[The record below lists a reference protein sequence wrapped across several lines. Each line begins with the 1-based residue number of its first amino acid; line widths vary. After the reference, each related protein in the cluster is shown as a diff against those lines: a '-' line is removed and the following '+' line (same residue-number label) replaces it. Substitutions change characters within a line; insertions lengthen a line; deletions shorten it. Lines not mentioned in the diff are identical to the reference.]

1 MTGRDDL
8 IGHQTVENWMG
19 DEILTLA
26 DIWPENPT
34 AMIVGL
40 NPAPPSVRAG
50 HYYQGRSGRGQLMR
64 LVRQGLIGEPDG
76 TYFEK
81 AALERRIGFTDIV
94 KRPTIGEAGV
104 SAAEIDH
111 GRTLLEAALAAHSV
125 PLVICVFRQPVEAL
139 LGAAGP
145 PGFQQTRTSW
155 GGRVFR
161 MPGPFEK
168 KASAEAVMHS
178 LS

>member
-1 MTGRDDL
+1 MTDSDGL
-8 IGHQTVENWMG
+8 IGFQSRENWLG
-19 DEILTLA
+19 EPVLTLA

-40 NPAPPSVRAG
+40 NPAPPSVHVC

-64 LVRQGLIGEPDG
+64 LVRCGLIGEPSG
-76 TYFEK
+76 GYFEE
-81 AALERRIGFTDIV
+81 AALARGVGFTDIV
-94 KRPTIGEAGV
+94 KRPSIGEADV

-111 GRTLLEAALAAHSV
+111 GRTVLEAALAAHSV

-139 LGAAGP
+139 LGVARA
-145 PGFQQTRTSW
+145 PGFQEARTSW

-161 MPGPFEK
+161 MPGPFERRDT
-168 KASAEAVMHS
+168 ADAVMRT
-178 LS
+178 LG

>member
-1 MTGRDDL
+1 MTDRDDL
-8 IGHQTVENWMG
+8 IGYQTVENWMS
-19 DEILTLA
+19 ERVLTLA
-26 DIWPENPT
+26 DIWPENPA

-40 NPAPPSVRAG
+40 NPAPRSVQAG

-76 TYFEK
+76 TYFEE
-81 AALERRIGFTDIV
+81 AALARRIGFTDIV
-94 KRPTIGEAGV
+94 KRPSVGEADI

-111 GRTLLEAALAAHSV
+111 GRTLLAAALAAHSV

-139 LGAAGP
+139 LGVAGA
-145 PGFQQTRTSW
+145 PGVQEARTSW

-161 MPGPFEK
+161 MPGPYERK
-168 KASAEAVMHS
+168 DVAEAVMRT
-178 LS
+178 LG